1 MKREIERAL
10 AKGALMEE
18 VFNVKLLIR
27 QAKGI
32 RSRQTRGRRYAA
44 NQT

>member
-1 MKREIERAL
+1 
-10 AKGALMEE
+10 MEE

-32 RSRQTRGRRYAA
+32 PFKPNERKSICGEPKLKKTFSFYARTTLA
-44 NQT
+44 